1 MRIALTGTAILA
13 YISLATSHVIK
24 RDISIVLRGLST
36 LNANIGTFGAS
47 VYRYDGTLPAAI
59 EIFHQESSLE
69 KDLEG
74 VTADTNSTAEWTAQ
88 ESNSVTESLVGLEPI
103 MRTSIAALVMKRDL
117 FISAGVGSAV
127 RLNLVNMRSRTV
139 ALSVA
144 LQNKA
149 VGADKET
156 IRQGTGD
163 VDDAYDSAIDS
174 YESRL

>member
-1 MRIALTGTAILA
+1 MRFALTGTAILA

-74 VTADTNSTAEWTAQ
+74 VAADTNSTAEWTAQ

-103 MRTSIAALVMKRDL
+103 MRTSIAALVMK
-117 FISAGVGSAV
+117 VGSYPETYHSSA
-127 RLNLVNMRSRTV
+127 RCSDILISREISSS
-139 ALSVA
+139 APAWA
-144 LQNKA
+144 LQC
-149 VGADKET
+149 GLIWST
-156 IRQGTGD
+156 
-163 VDDAYDSAIDS
+163 
-174 YESRL
+174 